1 MSRKF
6 PRPGVHRALSLRF
19 SAPISKSMAQA
30 LLAAFEGRD
39 ENDPLL
45 LESREFGLWVIDE
58 SSGTR
63 MFIGSTSEAAKNA
76 KH

>member
-1 MSRKF
+1 
-6 PRPGVHRALSLRF
+6 
-19 SAPISKSMAQA
+19 MAQA